1 MVGQGQL
8 QLQDQDGLGQVYAGG
23 GLDVPALS
31 LVARET
37 YARVTVTK
45 ELPSAAHST
54 SNLTSA
60 QTLFCAV
67 ASEMNCKN
75 SGCSGQAENEQKE
88 TAIFFPLVESTLLLL
103 YLQCFLAAWDPLNSL
118 EL

>member
-8 QLQDQDGLGQVYAGG
+8 QGQGRLGQAYIGH

-45 ELPSAAHST
+45 ELPNAAHST

-60 QTLFCAV
+60 QTWFCAV
-67 ASEMNCKN
+67 ASEMNCNN
-75 SGCSGQAENEQKE
+75 SSCSGQAENEQKE
-88 TAIFFPLVESTLLLL
+88 TSIFF
-103 YLQCFLAAWDPLNSL
+103 FLW
-118 EL
+118 